1 MTVRFDIENLSL
13 EISVG
18 DLVEGALSRHLGFAN
33 RGGYER
39 KWLGQAIHSRYQEQS
54 IERDPTYQ
62 REVPASTEMTH
73 RGWNVVVHGRI
84 DGLRRNE
91 DGDLVVEEIK
101 SIRRGSTPSTALH
114 EVYAKQ
120 ALLYGWMLAKAGEE
134 QVHVELVWIE
144 IGSDDVDHEPLEF
157 DFASMD
163 SAVRKRLDSLIGDF
177 DRRQA
182 AAATRRATAARL
194 SFPHEELRPGQ
205 QQIVESVEGCL
216 EERSHLFVEA
226 PTGIGKTVAALLPT
240 LQYALTQDKR
250 VFVLTAKTLQ
260 QEMAIKVLM
269 VLNHEDSFH
278 SLQLRAKSKMCA
290 NDQVL
295 CHEEYCPFARDYY
308 SKLQSSGVM
317 PSLLDDFSTLLP
329 DRIFESARDS
339 EVCPFEVSLE
349 LSRQGQVV
357 VCDYNYAFEP
367 YVSLSDF
374 SEDNDLRDVILI
386 IDELHNL
393 VDRGRGY
400 YSPELTT
407 SQIAP
412 AMEFMSGGR
421 EVVHRQ
427 AVELC
432 GRLRDLV
439 VDTVASALEELPGNA
454 EAAEAAMPGDDLWT
468 LRSRFDEVFID
479 YLEFRRETSSFRAE
493 DPFVDLYFKY
503 LRFMD
508 GLTLTEND
516 GEAFSQCVER
526 RGSTSSLRIL
536 CKDPSRFLGRV
547 INRTHATIGLS
558 ATLSPTEFY
567 RDLLG
572 FDGERLATLTL
583 PSPFPA
589 ENRNIVIDPSVAT
602 VWRKR
607 PENYPRIAERLS
619 AFSQQVPGN
628 CLALF
633 PSYQFLDEIA
643 GRLQVTGKR
652 VLIQTPAGSDRERE
666 EILQILRTALLGDV
680 LLLAVAGGVF
690 AEGVDYPGD
699 MLKAV
704 AVFGPCLPAVSLEQE
719 LLKRYYQ
726 ERFER
731 GFEYSFVIPG
741 MTRVVQ
747 AAGRLIRS
755 ATDTGVIALFDER
768 FLMAPYKNHLP
779 ADWMALERPSDI
791 VGDPARVAARF
802 FRPQST
808 PSESSPDESL
818 IQSSNSGLE

>member
-1 MTVRFDIENLSL
+1 MTVRFDSENRSL
-13 EISVG
+13 ELSVG
-18 DLVEGALSRHLGFAN
+18 DLIDSSLARHLGFAN
-33 RGGYER
+33 RGGHER

-54 IERDPTYQ
+54 LHQDPTYQ
-62 REVPASTEMTH
+62 REVSVSTELAH
-73 RGWNVVVHGRI
+73 RGWKVAVQGRI
-84 DGLRRNE
+84 DGLRKEE
-91 DGDLVVEEIK
+91 DGTVVVEEIK
-101 SIRRGSTPSTALH
+101 SIRRGSAPSNLLR

-120 ALLYGWMLAKAGEE
+120 ALLYAWMLAKAGEKKLR
-134 QVHVELVWIE
+134 VELVWIE
-144 IGSDDVDHEPLEF
+144 IGSEEIDHEPIEFNRAQLET
-157 DFASMD
+157 AI
-163 SAVRKRLDSLIGDF
+163 RKRLNVLIRDF
-177 DRRQA
+177 ESGQA
-182 AAATRRATAARL
+182 AVATRRSTATRI

-205 QQIVESVEGCL
+205 EQIVEAVDECL
-216 EERSHLFVEA
+216 EDRSHLFVEA
-226 PTGIGKTVAALLPT
+226 PTGIGKTVAAILPT
-240 LQYALTQDKR
+240 LKYALANDKR

-260 QEMAIKVLM
+260 QEMAMRVLM
-269 VLNHEDSFH
+269 VLNQEDAFH

-308 SKLQSSGVM
+308 SKLQSSALM
-317 PSLLDDFSTLLP
+317 PKLLDDFSTLLP
-329 DRIFESARDS
+329 ERIFDAAKEH

-349 LSRQGQVV
+349 LSREGQVV

-374 SEDNDLRDVILI
+374 SEDSDLRDVILI
-386 IDELHNL
+386 IDEIHNL

-407 SQIAP
+407 RQFETAG
-412 AMEFMSGGR
+412 EFMAKGR
-421 EVVHRQ
+421 DDVHQ
-427 AVELC
+427 HAVALC
-432 GRLRDLV
+432 AGLQRLIEE
-439 VDTVASALEELPGNA
+439 TVTRALEEEVGQV
-454 EAAEAAMPGDDLWT
+454 EAVETIMPEDDLWAF
-468 LRSRFDEVFID
+468 RARFDEVFID
-479 YLEFRRETSSFRAE
+479 YLEYRRDTSSFRAD

-508 GLTLTEND
+508 GLSLGETD
-516 GEAFSQCVER
+516 GEASSHCAQR
-526 RGSTSSLRIL
+526 AGGTSSLRIL
-536 CKDPSRFLGRV
+536 CKDPSRFLGRI
-547 INRTHATIGLS
+547 INRTHSTIGLS

-572 FDGERLATLTL
+572 FDPERLASLCV

-589 ENRNIVIDPSVAT
+589 ENRSIVIDPSVAT

-607 PENYPRIAERLS
+607 PENYPRIAERLG
-619 AFSQQVPGN
+619 AFAQQVPGN

-633 PSYQFLDEIA
+633 PSYQFLNEVA
-643 GRLQVTGKR
+643 GRLETNGKR
-652 VLIQTPAGSDRERE
+652 VLVQSAAGSDQERA
-666 EILQILRTALLGDV
+666 EILQVLRSALMGDV

-704 AVFGPCLPAVSLEQE
+704 AVVGPCLPAVSLEQE
-719 LLKRYYQ
+719 LLKRYYDD
-726 ERFER
+726 RFER

-779 ADWMALERPSDI
+779 ADWMALERPSEI
-791 VGDPARVAARF
+791 VGDPSRVAERF
-802 FRPQST
+802 FRQT
-808 PSESSPDESL
+808 TAQLKTTEAMSE
-818 IQSSNSGLE
+818 